1 VGTETLQTVFIFS
14 LGYICCLAV
23 RKRRD
28 LARHAYRM
36 ACLANS
42 FVAWLGSVSGALTA
56 KFANVDPRR
65 WSFCQ
70 PAWLSKG
77 VLAIILA
84 GTLCSVCIISLLVSA
99 FTAEPDLEPADSGLA
114 SESSTLMRVF
124 TVGWMFILSF
134 KLRRELVGLVGSCCL
149 LQPW

>member
-1 VGTETLQTVFIFS
+1 
-14 LGYICCLAV
+14 
-23 RKRRD
+23 
-28 LARHAYRM
+28 M
-36 ACLANS
+36 
-42 FVAWLGSVSGALTA
+42 GSVSASITA
-56 KFANVDPRR
+56 KFANVHPRSWSIDPP
-65 WSFCQ
+65 C
-70 PAWLSKG
+70 WLDKG

-84 GTLCSVCIISLLVSA
+84 ATLCSVCIISLLVSA

-114 SESSTLMRVF
+114 SESSTFMRVF